1 MSTVPPTLINMPPA
15 DPMTPSDAPGTPN
28 STTTSMSELSTSVVL
43 HRRATNNLLTCAHSV
58 AIKDGHRGHLPH
70 SHHSQAPTS
79 GTLDAERADRI
90 SRLAGLERV
99 TTARN
104 PTPLSNLTPGAVAP
118 HSAAASGY
126 FDSQGNPLMGRER
139 STVGSASATGS
150 VGGRTTWASGS
161 DVFDHD
167 KMSESQDMDME
178 TSSVG
183 AASETNSL
191 VGFGEG
197 ARTPARHSAIGS
209 PNVAKSTPTAASGFS
224 QPFQRDASLTP
235 VSSQAQSEQHDVQMV
250 DRRTLDTGAETAER
264 IIRERLGPGGGQG
277 GIESPDASRGPG
289 RDLGKFYFESGK

>member
-1 MSTVPPTLINMPPA
+1 MSTVPPTLINLPPP

-28 STTTSMSELSTSVVL
+28 STTTSMSELST
-43 HRRATNNLLTCAHSV
+43 V

-70 SHHSQAPTS
+70 SHNSQAPTS

-104 PTPLSNLTPGAVAP
+104 PTPISNLTPGAAAP
-118 HSAAASGY
+118 HSGAASGY
-126 FDSQGNPLMGRER
+126 FDSQGNPIMGRER

-209 PNVAKSTPTAASGFS
+209 PIAAKSTPTASALP

-235 VSSQAQSEQHDVQMV
+235 VSSQAQSEQHDVHMV
-250 DRRTLDTGAETAER
+250 DRRSLDTGTETAER
-264 IIRERLGPGGGQG
+264 ILRERLGPEDGQG
-277 GIESPDASRGPG
+277 GLETPDASRGTG
-289 RDLGKFYFESGK
+289 RDLGKFYFESSK

>member
-1 MSTVPPTLINMPPA
+1 MSTVPPTLINLPPA

-28 STTTSMSELSTSVVL
+28 STTTSMSELST
-43 HRRATNNLLTCAHSV
+43 V

-70 SHHSQAPTS
+70 SHNSQAPTS

-104 PTPLSNLTPGAVAP
+104 PTPISNLTPGAAAP
-118 HSAAASGY
+118 HLGAASGY
-126 FDSQGNPLMGRER
+126 FDSQGNPILG
-139 STVGSASATGS
+139 
-150 VGGRTTWASGS
+150 
-161 DVFDHD
+161 H
-167 KMSESQDMDME
+167 MDME

-209 PNVAKSTPTAASGFS
+209 PSVAKNTPTASGLS
-224 QPFQRDASLTP
+224 QPLHRDASLTP
-235 VSSQAQSEQHDVQMV
+235 VSSQAQSEQQDVHMV
-250 DRRTLDTGAETAER
+250 DRRSLDTGAETAER
-264 IIRERLGPGGGQG
+264 ILRERLGPEGGQG
-277 GIESPDASRGPG
+277 GLETPDASRGPG
-289 RDLGKFYFESGK
+289 GDLGKFYFESGK

>member
-1 MSTVPPTLINMPPA
+1 
-15 DPMTPSDAPGTPN
+15 MTPSDAPGTPN
-28 STTTSMSELSTSVVL
+28 STTTSMSELSTSVITCIEVDNML
-43 HRRATNNLLTCAHSV
+43 TRADSV

-104 PTPLSNLTPGAVAP
+104 PTPVSNLTPGAAAP

-126 FDSQGNPLMGRER
+126 FDSQGNPLLTRER

-150 VGGRTTWASGS
+150 VGGRTNTWASGS

-167 KMSESQDMDME
+167 KMSESQDMDMD

-183 AASETNSL
+183 AASDTNSL
-191 VGFGEG
+191 G

-209 PNVAKSTPTAASGFS
+209 PSVTKSTPTASALS
-224 QPFQRDASLTP
+224 QPFQRDSSLTP
-235 VSSQAQSEQHDVQMV
+235 VSSYAQSEQQDVSMI

-264 IIRERLGPGGGQG
+264 IIRERLGPEGVQGGLEKPDTSRGQG
-277 GIESPDASRGPG
+277 G
-289 RDLGKFYFESGK
+289 DLGKFYFESSK

>member
-1 MSTVPPTLINMPPA
+1 MSTVPPTLINLPPPDMDA
-15 DPMTPSDAPGTPN
+15 MTPSDAPGTPN
-28 STTTSMSELSTSVVL
+28 STTTSMSELST
-43 HRRATNNLLTCAHSV
+43 V
-58 AIKDGHRGHLPH
+58 AIKDGHRGHLSH
-70 SHHSQAPTS
+70 SHHSQAGPTS

-104 PTPLSNLTPGAVAP
+104 PTPTSNLTPGVAAP
-118 HSAAASGY
+118 HSTAVSGY
-126 FDSQGNPLMGRER
+126 FDSQGNPVMGRER

-167 KMSESQDMDME
+167 KMSESQDTDMD
-178 TSSVG
+178 TSSLG

-197 ARTPARHSAIGS
+197 ARTPARYSAVGS
-209 PNVAKSTPTAASGFS
+209 PSVAKNTPTASGLP

-235 VSSQAQSEQHDVQMV
+235 VSAQAQSEQHDVQMI
-250 DRRTLDTGAETAER
+250 DRRTLDSGAETAER
-264 IIRERLGPGGGQG
+264 IMRERLGPDGGHRAL
-277 GIESPDASRGPG
+277 ESPDSSRGPA